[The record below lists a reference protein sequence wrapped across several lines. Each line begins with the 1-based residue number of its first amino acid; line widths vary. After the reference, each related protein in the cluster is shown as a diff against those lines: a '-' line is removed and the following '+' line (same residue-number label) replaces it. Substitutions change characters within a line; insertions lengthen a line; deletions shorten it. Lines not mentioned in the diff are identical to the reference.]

1 MSELTDHKTLLEA
14 AIAEM
19 TEKKDF
25 LNGVTRTYWAGKSK
39 TDTNM
44 AEWTGAGILA
54 FIDWH
59 DAEGINTTTA
69 DQAYVEMK
77 IEKDSTADGSPAG
90 DIVRNEVIIPTFEAT
105 IASSTADLAAIQ
117 ARIDNGE
124 EDLAS

>member
-1 MSELTDHKTLLEA
+1 
-14 AIAEM
+14 
-19 TEKKDF
+19 
-25 LNGVTRTYWAGKSK
+25 
-39 TDTNM
+39 
-44 AEWTGAGILA
+44 
-54 FIDWH
+54 
-59 DAEGINTTTA
+59 
-69 DQAYVEMK
+69 MK